1 MNEAKIEYILID
13 IQQQLAKYTNT
24 RINNLAVYVVCLDW
38 VHTLISTCRIK
49 TKCRAAYAQLYDIGK
64 IRKYLVQQNAE
75 QLIHAPEHSR
85 IEYCNGLLTGV
96 AKYII
101 RKLQMVQDTATRVLC
116 RVGKYQCVY
125 CHLTSNIN

>member
-13 IQQQLAKYTNT
+13 IQQLLANCTNT
-24 RINNLAVYVVCLDW
+24 SINNVAVYVVCRVW
-38 VHTLISTCRIK
+38 VHTLISTCRME

-75 QLIHAPEHSR
+75 QLIHALVHSR

-96 AKYII
+96 PEYII
-101 RKLQMVQDTATRVLC
+101 SRKYSFVSPSFENLAF
-116 RVGKYQCVY
+116 
-125 CHLTSNIN
+125 